1 LLVDQMLISAG
12 RIRSSFRI
20 MASLQVATVI
30 AVLLAAR
37 YGLVWVAAAV
47 AVVGLVQLC
56 IYQSVGQRLMHI
68 PFALFTPIY
77 RKNILLTVVTVAP
90 STATVLIWGSTPLAS
105 IPNFIGLVLV
115 TGLMWMGAVWI
126 LKTPLRDELALVLAQ
141 VKAWRR
147 TGTSGSTRS

>member
-1 LLVDQMLISAG
+1 
-12 RIRSSFRI
+12 

-37 YGLVWVAAAV
+37 YGLVWVAGAV
-47 AVVGLVQLC
+47 ATVGVVQLC
-56 IYQSVGQRLMHI
+56 TYQSVGQRLMQI

-77 RKNILLTVVTVAP
+77 RKNVLLTVVTVAP
-90 STATVLIWGSTPLAS
+90 SLATVLIWGSTPLAS

-126 LKTPLRDELALVLAQ
+126 LKAPLRDELALALRHVRSL
-141 VKAWRR
+141 RR
-147 TGTSGSTRS
+147 ARAP